1 MGEAAFDWKHPNYD
15 AVFAD
20 RVARLK
26 NIRENPEILKALKDY
41 YAEHPADFCHD
52 WMVTLDPRNVE
63 IGLPSKVPF
72 LLFPKQ
78 REFIEFLYS
87 RWRGREDGLCEKSR
101 DMGVSWLCVAF
112 GVWMWIFHAE
122 TVIGFG
128 SRKEEY
134 VDDSADPK
142 ALLWKAR
149 ELIDSLPAE
158 FRPRGYV
165 RKVHAPFMKITN
177 PANDAKIVGE
187 AGDNIGRGAR
197 TSMYFKDEAQPLDAK
212 VLTPSGW
219 SRMGD
224 MRVGSVVYGPDGLTR
239 SVTRIND
246 AGEHP
251 VYRVGFSDGTSAQA
265 SHNHLWVVDN
275 VWGKR
280 AQRIL
285 RTHELADT
293 FRYDSPGG
301 QTQYRYRLPAVQ
313 PIQFPECTLPLD
325 PYLIGCLLGDGHIP
339 AKGTITL
346 TSADDEIVESVEAAL
361 PAGCRAQSGEAYEYR
376 LSTHKGSGRTANRFL
391 HESIESLGMRGHNAP
406 TKSIPL
412 SYKFSSVA
420 DRIALLQ
427 GLMDTDGSASG
438 GVASYHTC
446 SSVLAEDVKFVVN
459 TLGGT
464 ATVNV
469 KPDRR
474 GYRDMYV
481 LHIALPGFDLFRLSR
496 KLDQLSPRKHPVGRT
511 VISVDYVGEKTVRCI
526 TVDAPDGLYLTDDC
540 IVTHNSAFYDRPG
553 LIDAALASTSNCKID
568 VSTPNGAG
576 NPFYLKRHSGKIPV
590 FSFLWTDDPRKD
602 KEWYERQVQTL
613 DPIIVAQEIDCN
625 YEASVVDSFLPGEI
639 VMKAMQR
646 GPKDVEARGP
656 VIWGVDVARF
666 GDDSS
671 VLVQRQGRVV
681 TSVKKWQKV
690 DTQWLAQEVWSQ
702 ARDAKITVDQIA
714 VDDIG
719 VGGGVSDR
727 LAELAQGSNTKIER
741 VNASIRVSDGRNYN
755 VRTKMWDDMR
765 EWLEDEPVSIPNDPQ
780 LKAELTALRYKFRSG
795 VRLLESKDEAKRR
808 GIKSPDIADALALTF
823 AKPMIKAY
831 QPVRFI
837 SEFRRRA

>member
-1 MGEAAFDWKHPNYD
+1 MGEIAFDWRHPNYD
-15 AVFAD
+15 EVFAD
-20 RVARLK
+20 RVTRLK

-52 WMVTLDPRNVE
+52 WCVTVDPRNVE
-63 IGLPSKVPF
+63 IGLPAKVPF

-78 REFIEFLYS
+78 REFMDFLYT
-87 RWRGREDGLCEKSR
+87 RWRQREDGLAEKSR

-149 ELIDSLPAE
+149 ELIESLPKE
-158 FRPRGYV
+158 FQPRGYV

-177 PANDAKIVGE
+177 PENGAKIVGE

-197 TSMYFKDEAQPLDAK
+197 TSIYFKDEA
-212 VLTPSGW
+212 
-219 SRMGD
+219 
-224 MRVGSVVYGPDGLTR
+224 
-239 SVTRIND
+239 
-246 AGEHP
+246 
-251 VYRVGFSDGTSAQA
+251 
-265 SHNHLWVVDN
+265 
-275 VWGKR
+275 
-280 AQRIL
+280 
-285 RTHELADT
+285 
-293 FRYDSPGG
+293 
-301 QTQYRYRLPAVQ
+301 
-313 PIQFPECTLPLD
+313 
-325 PYLIGCLLGDGHIP
+325 
-339 AKGTITL
+339 
-346 TSADDEIVESVEAAL
+346 
-361 PAGCRAQSGEAYEYR
+361 
-376 LSTHKGSGRTANRFL
+376 
-391 HESIESLGMRGHNAP
+391 
-406 TKSIPL
+406 
-412 SYKFSSVA
+412 
-420 DRIALLQ
+420 
-427 GLMDTDGSASG
+427 
-438 GVASYHTC
+438 
-446 SSVLAEDVKFVVN
+446 
-459 TLGGT
+459 
-464 ATVNV
+464 
-469 KPDRR
+469 
-474 GYRDMYV
+474 
-481 LHIALPGFDLFRLSR
+481 
-496 KLDQLSPRKHPVGRT
+496 
-511 VISVDYVGEKTVRCI
+511 
-526 TVDAPDGLYLTDDC
+526 
-540 IVTHNSAFYDRPG
+540 AFYDRPG

-625 YEASVVDSFLPGEI
+625 YEASVVDSFVPGDI
-639 VMKAMQR
+639 VMKAMHR

-671 VLVQRQGRVV
+671 VLIQRQGRVV
-681 TSVKKWQKV
+681 TSIQKWQKV

-702 ARDAKITVDQIA
+702 ARDAKTPVDQIA

-727 LAELAQGSNTKIER
+727 LIELAQGSNTKIER

-755 VRTKMWDDMR
+755 VRTKMWDDMK

-808 GIKSPDIADALALTF
+808 GIKSPDIADALALSF

-831 QPVRFI
+831 QPLKFI